1 MKRKRMVLNAIGMLV
16 ILVGGMGLTS
26 SSSAASTVLSFDRC
40 KAANGA
46 SCEGETCCAND
57 TKCSTN
63 PDDCEDM
70 E

>member
-1 MKRKRMVLNAIGMLV
+1 MKRKRMVINMVGMLM
-16 ILVGGMGLTS
+16 ILVGGMGLT

-46 SCEGETCCAND
+46 SCEGDTCCAND

-63 PDDCEDM
+63 PADCEEM
-70 E
+70 